1 MPAWLRHRLA
11 VTFARGFFAMETFAV
26 RSSSSARKDPNSIL
40 PYSTLPML
48 TPTHAWRLLCRRTG
62 GSISRT
68 TFYRWINSGRVGA
81 VRVGFRFL
89 VPLPLLEEIIQ
100 KCLDGER
107 I

>member
-1 MPAWLRHRLA
+1 MELHTAGTSTPAPK
-11 VTFARGFFAMETFAV
+11 GQ
-26 RSSSSARKDPNSIL
+26 
-40 PYSTLPML
+40 YSKPPPAALPML

-62 GSISRT
+62 GRISRT

-89 VPLPLLEEIIQ
+89 IPLPILEEIIQ

>member
-1 MPAWLRHRLA
+1 MESYIAQSSRPAPMGLHHKP
-11 VTFARGFFAMETFAV
+11 G
-26 RSSSSARKDPNSIL
+26 SSP
-40 PYSTLPML
+40 LPML

-68 TFYRWINSGRVGA
+68 TFYRWLASGRVGA

-89 VPLPLLEEIIQ
+89 VPLPMLEEVIK
-100 KCLDGER
+100 KCLEGER

>member
-1 MPAWLRHRLA
+1 MDPYTAGTSFAHQSQWGQNSKQASAPLA
-11 VTFARGFFAMETFAV
+11 
-26 RSSSSARKDPNSIL
+26 
-40 PYSTLPML
+40 ML

-68 TFYRWINSGRVGA
+68 TFYRWLNSGRVGA
-81 VRVGFRFL
+81 VRLGFRFL
-89 VPLPLLEEIIQ
+89 IPLPMLEEVIK

>member
-1 MPAWLRHRLA
+1 MEPYAARTSSPARKRPNSKLP
-11 VTFARGFFAMETFAV
+11 
-26 RSSSSARKDPNSIL
+26 SSA
-40 PYSTLPML
+40 LPML

-81 VRVGFRFL
+81 VRMGFRFL
-89 VPLPLLEEIIQ
+89 IPLPMIEEVIK

>member
-1 MPAWLRHRLA
+1 MEPNA
-11 VTFARGFFAMETFAV
+11 ARSLNSTLPGPNSKAP
-26 RSSSSARKDPNSIL
+26 SSA
-40 PYSTLPML
+40 LPML

-81 VRVGFRFL
+81 VRMGFRYL

>member
-1 MPAWLRHRLA
+1 
-11 VTFARGFFAMETFAV
+11 METYAAGTS
-26 RSSSSARKDPNSIL
+26 RSSPKGQISKPAPSA
-40 PYSTLPML
+40 LPML
-48 TPTHAWRLLCRRTG
+48 TPVHAWRLLCRRTG

-89 VPLPLLEEIIQ
+89 VPLPMLEEVIQ
-100 KCLDGER
+100 ECLDGKR

>member
-1 MPAWLRHRLA
+1 MDAYTARTSYLSLAQGGQNLKQVPAPLA
-11 VTFARGFFAMETFAV
+11 
-26 RSSSSARKDPNSIL
+26 
-40 PYSTLPML
+40 ML

-62 GSISRT
+62 GTISRT

-81 VRVGFRFL
+81 IRMGTRFL
-89 VPLPLLEEIIQ
+89 IPLPMLEEVIK

>member
-1 MPAWLRHRLA
+1 MNPNTGRTPYLSPIQGGQSLKQA
-11 VTFARGFFAMETFAV
+11 
-26 RSSSSARKDPNSIL
+26 SAPL
-40 PYSTLPML
+40 VML

-62 GSISRT
+62 GTISRT

-81 VRVGFRFL
+81 IRMGTRFL
-89 VPLPLLEEIIQ
+89 IPLPMLEEVIK

>member
-1 MPAWLRHRLA
+1 MDPRAARTSSPAQKKQNSKPA
-11 VTFARGFFAMETFAV
+11 P
-26 RSSSSARKDPNSIL
+26 SA
-40 PYSTLPML
+40 LPML
-48 TPTHAWRLLCRRTG
+48 TPTHAWHLLCRRTAG
-62 GSISRT
+62 TISRT

-89 VPLPLLEEIIQ
+89 IPLPMLEEVIQ

>member
-1 MPAWLRHRLA
+1 MEPYAAPIFSPPPPRQNPTPAP
-11 VTFARGFFAMETFAV
+11 
-26 RSSSSARKDPNSIL
+26 SP
-40 PYSTLPML
+40 LPML
-48 TPTHAWRLLCRRTG
+48 TAASAWRLFCRRTG
-62 GSISRT
+62 GTISRT

-89 VPLPLLEEIIQ
+89 IPLPMLEEVIQ

>member
-1 MPAWLRHRLA
+1 MAPYTVRTPIPALGGQNPKPA
-11 VTFARGFFAMETFAV
+11 
-26 RSSSSARKDPNSIL
+26 SAP
-40 PYSTLPML
+40 LPML

-81 VRVGFRFL
+81 IRMGARFL
-89 VPLPLLEEIIQ
+89 IPLPMLEEVIQ

>member
-1 MPAWLRHRLA
+1 M
-11 VTFARGFFAMETFAV
+11 
-26 RSSSSARKDPNSIL
+26 K
-40 PYSTLPML
+40 PYSTRTPSPAQGGQNSKQASAPLAML

-81 VRVGFRFL
+81 IRMGTRFL
-89 VPLPLLEEIIQ
+89 IPLPMLEEVIQ

>member
-1 MPAWLRHRLA
+1 MEPYAAQLSSPAPK
-11 VTFARGFFAMETFAV
+11 GQ
-26 RSSSSARKDPNSIL
+26 SSQPGSPA
-40 PYSTLPML
+40 LPML

-62 GSISRT
+62 GTISRT
-68 TFYRWINSGRVGA
+68 TFYRWINSGRVGV

-89 VPLPLLEEIIQ
+89 VPLPMIEEVIQ

>member
-1 MPAWLRHRLA
+1 MEPYAPRNSSPAPKGQDSKRA
-11 VTFARGFFAMETFAV
+11 P
-26 RSSSSARKDPNSIL
+26 SA
-40 PYSTLPML
+40 LPML
-48 TPTHAWRLLCRRTG
+48 TVTNAWRLLCRRTG

-89 VPLPLLEEIIQ
+89 IPLPMLEEVIQ
-100 KCLDGER
+100 ECLDGKR

>member
-1 MPAWLRHRLA
+1 MVPYAPRPSNPTPL
-11 VTFARGFFAMETFAV
+11 G
-26 RSSSSARKDPNSIL
+26 PNSKL
-40 PYSTLPML
+40 PSSTLPML

-62 GSISRT
+62 DSISRT

-81 VRVGFRFL
+81 VRVGFRYL

-107 I
+107 V

>member
-1 MPAWLRHRLA
+1 MDPHTARTSYSSPGPSGQNSKPAAAPL
-11 VTFARGFFAMETFAV
+11 V
-26 RSSSSARKDPNSIL
+26 
-40 PYSTLPML
+40 ML
-48 TPTHAWRLLCRRTG
+48 TPIHAWRLLCRRTG

-89 VPLPLLEEIIQ
+89 VPLPMLDEVIK
-100 KCLDGER
+100 KCLEGER